1 MAESRTMARTEGWKR
16 TEGRTVTR
24 KDPAALRRVV
34 DLALHGLRTKART
47 ARAPHWRHGQ
57 VEVRWVMSSSGVI
70 DSPAQ
75 PPEA

>member
-1 MAESRTMARTEGWKR
+1 MAESRTMAR

-34 DLALHGLRTKART
+34 DLALHGLRTKAHT
-47 ARAPHWRHGQ
+47 ARAPHWRHAQ

-70 DSPAQ
+70 DAPAQ